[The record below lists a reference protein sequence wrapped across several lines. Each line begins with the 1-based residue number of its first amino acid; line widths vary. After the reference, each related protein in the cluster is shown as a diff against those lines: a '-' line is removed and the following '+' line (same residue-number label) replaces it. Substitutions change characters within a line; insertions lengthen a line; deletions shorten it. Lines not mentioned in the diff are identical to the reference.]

1 MADQGD
7 QYPTQ
12 LQSHLDE
19 TEVLLANIERSVE
32 WIGRNKTSENVRL
45 ISELKQAVAEI
56 RDSLQLPVR

>member
-56 RDSLQLPVR
+56 RDLLQLPVR